1 MRLVMDQRVHSRNWL
16 CRTFK
21 VFQLKSWMTLSTEY
35 IRLFYLITKTVRSF
49 WTIYT
54 RLVLSTKGLTINVVK
69 PTSATPASKLP
80 VVAVSTIMFYDV
92 CRRLIKKVVDFWW
105 SVTSL
110 KGYLHVDLLAYFLL
124 RGFSIWRDIYVG
136 SSLAR
141 YWGVLM
147 RIRHP
152 LDLMEAELSRG
163 LLTWVSQSSLWAWT
177 TGEDHPWDQNSIP
190 GWWECRVTGKDY
202 WSFMFFFVW
211 IRL

>member
-1 MRLVMDQRVHSRNWL
+1 
-16 CRTFK
+16 
-21 VFQLKSWMTLSTEY
+21 MTLSTES

-105 SVTSL
+105 SVTNL
-110 KGYLHVDLLAYFLL
+110 KGYLHVDLLAYFLS
-124 RGFSIWRDIYVG
+124 RGFSIWWDIYVS
-136 SSLAR
+136 SSLVR

-152 LDLMEAELSRG
+152 LDLMEAGLSRG
-163 LLTWVSQSSLWAWT
+163 LLTWVSQSS
-177 TGEDHPWDQNSIP
+177 S
-190 GWWECRVTGKDY
+190 
-202 WSFMFFFVW
+202 
-211 IRL
+211 